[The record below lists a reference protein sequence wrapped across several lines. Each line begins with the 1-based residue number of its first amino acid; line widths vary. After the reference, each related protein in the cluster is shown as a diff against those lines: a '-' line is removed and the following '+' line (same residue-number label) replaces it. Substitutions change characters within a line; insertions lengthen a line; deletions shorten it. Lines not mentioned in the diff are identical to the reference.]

1 MEAAMAGVVLCGG
14 ASRRMGTDKASLV
27 RDGRSWL
34 AHAADRLVEAGA
46 GPVLVATGAAGR
58 IGPLPWDEVDDGDF
72 RGCGPLAGIAAA
84 LAASPHDRVAVLAV
98 DLVEAEPELLRW
110 LASIMSP
117 NDRAII
123 PLDSTGRAQPLH
135 AIYATSMH
143 RPIADA
149 LVAGERRVLRVV
161 EAAGGRL
168 VEVPDHLANR
178 AWSSNH
184 NEPGS

>member
-1 MEAAMAGVVLCGG
+1 MIYVVYVVSAVLIGLGAVLVYAPEARSRLWYTPAGVTMCLGG
-14 ASRRMGTDKASLV
+14 
-27 RDGRSWL
+27 
-34 AHAADRLVEAGA
+34 
-46 GPVLVATGAAGR
+46 
-58 IGPLPWDEVDDGDF
+58 
-72 RGCGPLAGIAAA
+72 
-84 LAASPHDRVAVLAV
+84 VLAV
-98 DLVEAEPELLRW
+98 DLLEAEPELLRW

>member
-14 ASRRMGTDKASLV
+14 ASRRMGTDKALLV

-46 GPVLVATGAAGR
+46 GPVLVATGTAGR
-58 IGPLPWDEVDDGDF
+58 IGPLRWDEVDDGDF

-84 LAASPHDRVAVLAV
+84 LAASPHDLIAVLAV
-98 DLVEAEPELLRW
+98 DLVQAEPDVLRW
-110 LASIMSP
+110 LVSIMRP
-117 NDRAII
+117 DDRAVI
-123 PLDSTGRAQPLH
+123 PLDATGRAQPLH
-135 AIYATSMH
+135 AIYAKSMH
-143 RPIADA
+143 HPIADA

-161 EAAGGRL
+161 EASGARL
-168 VEVPDHLANR
+168 VEMPAYLTSR